1 MAKKIEQLP
10 APEPGAYDPKPA
22 APIGFWLVEK
32 PTYHVHLLRHDVIKD
47 KPAML
52 AFVGPFSE
60 CWAFVQALDTVKPHR
75 VGPQMMDL
83 LTSPYLLSL
92 TRSDGKGLGFRIS
105 SATGNKRT
113 ELILPAEPEATAG

>member
-22 APIGFWLVEK
+22 APK
-32 PTYHVHLLRHDVIKD
+32 PTYQVHLLRHDVIKD

-113 ELILPAEPEATAG
+113 ELILPADEPEAKAG